1 MFEGRDGQ
9 TQSVLNQNQTD
20 TIRLKADLVRRNML
34 ENRSGQLQ
42 RVLKQNQTDT
52 TGSEAELVILI
63 RVPEDTYIYVYIY
76 IYIATSKLTTK

>member
-1 MFEGRDGQ
+1 MFEGRVGQ
-9 TQSVLNQNQTD
+9 TQSVLKQNQTD

-42 RVLKQNQTDT
+42 LKQNQTDT